1 MFKGNNDIDCF
12 PKFVCMLSLVTLFP
26 QKPKQSF
33 KIKSILNIG
42 PTLFAACPVV
52 HSVCLFVAVLCHK
65 ICDSPFPSSDA
76 GTRDVVC
83 MCWVDVFMLLATLV
97 KRDGSAAHPS
107 VCAALG
113 RHWRAFAGTQVAR
126 FGMRAKLGWGEI
138 M

>member
-1 MFKGNNDIDCF
+1 MYAIIGDPP
-12 PKFVCMLSLVTLFP
+12 PKKK
-26 QKPKQSF
+26 KPKQFF
-33 KIKSILNIG
+33 KIKSFLDIG

-52 HSVCLFVAVLCHK
+52 HSVCLFVAVLCQK

-126 FGMRAKLGWGEI
+126 LSMRAKLGG
-138 M
+138 